1 MSDEAP
7 QEDSR
12 DEHQGESPEAV
23 RGEAE
28 ATPAEGSASEGSAS
42 EGQAP
47 LELSEHVTVLKRADG
62 STIYLIGTA
71 HVSEESVT
79 EVQEVIGR
87 LRPDT
92 VCVELCQTRYDA
104 LMDDNRWRKLDIFK
118 VIREGKTLLLLANL
132 ALGAYQR
139 RLGAELGVDPGAE
152 LLAGARKAEEIGAEL
167 LLVDREISTTLKR
180 TWANVGFFKKAELLG
195 AVVGATFTQ
204 EEVSAETIEQL
215 KGRAQLSEMLAEFA
229 KHLPEVKG
237 PLIDERDRYMMAKI
251 EAAPGNTVVA
261 VVGAA
266 HVPGMQAHFGQPTD
280 TAALD
285 VVPPPKRWVS
295 MLKWVIP
302 TLILAA
308 FAFGW
313 SQHEGQTL
321 EQLLYAWVLPN
332 SIMAAA
338 LTLLAGGKLLSVV
351 TAFVA
356 SPITSL
362 NPTIGAGMVVGL
374 VEAWLRR
381 PTVADAQRINEDV
394 QSFRGF
400 FRNAFTRVLVV
411 AFAATLGSALGA
423 WIGAAWVVTLLA

>member
-1 MSDEAP
+1 MSD
-7 QEDSR
+7 
-12 DEHQGESPEAV
+12 
-23 RGEAE
+23 
-28 ATPAEGSASEGSAS
+28 ATPDIET
-42 EGQAP
+42 AP
-47 LELSEHVTVLKRADG
+47 EPTADTPATGTDAPIELSEHVTVLTRPDG

-79 EVQEVIGR
+79 EVQDVIEQ
-87 LRPDT
+87 LQPDT

-104 LMDDNRWRKLDIFK
+104 LTDENRWRKLDIFK

-139 RLGAELGVDPGAE
+139 KLGAELGVDPGAE
-152 LLAGARKAEEIGAEL
+152 LLAGARKAEEVGAEL
-167 LLVDREISTTLKR
+167 LLVDREIQTTLRR
-180 TWANVGFFKKAELLG
+180 TWANVGFFKKMELLT
-195 AVVGATFTQ
+195 AVVGATFTS
-204 EEVSAETIEQL
+204 EKVSAETIEHL

-229 KHLPEVKG
+229 KHLPEVKE

-251 EAAPGNTVVA
+251 ADAPGDTVVA

-280 TAALD
+280 IAELD
-285 VVPPPKRWVS
+285 VQPKPKRWVS
-295 MLKWVIP
+295 LLKWVIP

-313 SQHEGQTL
+313 SRHEGQTL
-321 EQLLYAWVLPN
+321 EQMLYAWILPN
-332 SIMAAA
+332 SIAAAA
-338 LTLLAGGKLLSVV
+338 LTLLAGGKLISVV

-362 NPTIGAGMVVGL
+362 NPAIGAGMVVGL

-381 PTVADAQRINEDV
+381 PTVEDAQRINEDV

-411 AFAATLGSALGA
+411 AVAATIGSALGA